1 MDYNRAREILST
13 DDWSD
18 ITQNELKEACKL
30 GAEAIKRLG
39 SINTI
44 SSLNYSIDIPSI
56 VITDITNGSEI
67 KRKENRNG

>member
-1 MDYNRAREILST
+1 MDYNRAKEILST

-39 SINTI
+39 LINNI
-44 SSLNYSIDIPSI
+44 SNFNYSVNIPSI
-56 VITDITNGSEI
+56 VITDIANGTKI
-67 KRKENRNG
+67 K